1 MIQFSRV
8 YIRVRFTR
16 WSKLVNGTFT
26 TTCADMNIQSFS
38 MVKIF
43 LREHIQIRM
52 NLKLTVESHWLTC
65 YCSDQSLFLVQS
77 VLQLVSMLSMP
88 PLPFLK
94 YKFVLELSWKQV
106 SKDRVWRDLIIE
118 SRSENDFRLHKKIF
132 GWWFWVKNYFES
144 SSVLKWSII
153 LVRIFCRRTWRFG
166 TWWSWIW
173 GSGKWNRICKAY
185 QFINRSSTY

>member
-1 MIQFSRV
+1 M
-8 YIRVRFTR
+8 R
-16 WSKLVNGTFT
+16 W
-26 TTCADMNIQSFS
+26 
-38 MVKIF
+38 
-43 LREHIQIRM
+43 REHSILFHGQKFPSWAHLNSNSKPLI
-52 NLKLTVESHWLTC
+52 ESHWLTC
-65 YCSDQSLFLVQS
+65 YFIDQSLFLVQS

-144 SSVLKWSII
+144 SLQSSSEVLFWFVSSVVVELDGSELDEVEFEGPASGIEFVRPTSSSIV
-153 LVRIFCRRTWRFG
+153 VRHT
-166 TWWSWIW
+166 TDTS
-173 GSGKWNRICKAY
+173 
-185 QFINRSSTY
+185 